1 MRTNSKKLD
10 ELHEYFINGGST
22 KDADIL
28 AQLGTEDNEAVK
40 AYKAALRAKYPDVYG
55 EEEKPEEA
63 QTFQLLDPD
72 TKLMRPL
79 DIVKVK
85 GSKTILEVREPKE
98 LVTIMVGGEELEVD
112 LIKLRK
118 KDPESTLGT
127 HKVSTVLMAAELAKG

>member
-10 ELHEYFINGGST
+10 ELHEYLINGGSS

-28 AQLGTEDNEAVK
+28 TQLGTEDKEAVK
-40 AYKAALRAKYPDVYG
+40 VYKTALRTKYPDIYG
-55 EEEKPEEA
+55 EVGKVEEE

-72 TKLMRPL
+72 TKIMRSL
-79 DIVKVK
+79 DVVKVK

-98 LVTIMVGGEELEVD
+98 LVTIRVGGEELEVD

-127 HKVSTVLMAAELAKG
+127 HKISTLLVAAELAKA